1 MGSLASFP
9 TEASEG
15 QTEWVSGRPSTLPAG
30 TVTFLLTDV
39 EGSSRLWETRPD
51 DMPAAIA
58 RHYEILDEVIAAYDG
73 VRPVEQ
79 GEGDSIVAAFARAGE
94 AVQAAVEAQRQLTSE
109 LPWLPVRMAI
119 HTGEAQLRGERNYVG
134 SAIIRCAR
142 LRACAHGGQVL
153 LSSSTAG
160 LVLDSPAG
168 VGLVDLGAVR
178 LRDLT
183 RVERVWQVVADGL
196 PAQFPP
202 LRSLDAA
209 PHNLPS
215 AVTSFV
221 GRDQELRTITALLHE
236 ERVVTLTGSG
246 GCGKTRLA
254 LHAAAEVVDVHAGGT
269 WWVDLAPVT
278 NGANVPDQ
286 VAGAVGTQP
295 TPGADTTALLVR
307 YLRDLGPTLL
317 ILDNAEHVIDDV
329 AAVVD
334 AIVQGCAEV
343 HVLVTSREPLGV
355 AGELVWRVPSLRA
368 PASGELISSEAL
380 EGFEAARLFVD
391 RARRVRPNLVLDD
404 RATAAIVAICARL
417 DGIPL
422 ALELAAARTRTVSLD
437 RLASGLDNAFRLL
450 TGGVRTAMP
459 RQQTLLASIAW
470 SVDLLDDV
478 ERAVLRR
485 LAVFQGRSRWRR
497 PRRSPPTG
505 SSSTRTSCST

>member
-1 MGSLASFP
+1 
-9 TEASEG
+9 
-15 QTEWVSGRPSTLPAG
+15 
-30 TVTFLLTDV
+30 
-39 EGSSRLWETRPD
+39 
-51 DMPAAIA
+51 MP
-58 RHYEILDEVIAAYDG
+58 RRTTCH
-73 VRPVEQ
+73 R
-79 GEGDSIVAAFARAGE
+79 R
-94 AVQAAVEAQRQLTSE
+94 
-109 LPWLPVRMAI
+109 
-119 HTGEAQLRGERNYVG
+119 
-134 SAIIRCAR
+134 
-142 LRACAHGGQVL
+142 
-153 LSSSTAG
+153 
-160 LVLDSPAG
+160 
-168 VGLVDLGAVR
+168 
-178 LRDLT
+178 
-183 RVERVWQVVADGL
+183 
-196 PAQFPP
+196 
-202 LRSLDAA
+202 
-209 PHNLPS
+209 
-215 AVTSFV
+215 VTSFV
-221 GRDQELRTITALLHE
+221 GRDHEMRTITALLHE

-295 TPGADTTALLVR
+295 APGADTTALLVR

-329 AAVVD
+329 ADVVD

-422 ALELAAARTRTVSLD
+422 ALELAAARTRTVPLD

-485 LAVFQGRSRWRR
+485 LAVFQGPFSLEAAEAVAADGAARR
-497 PRRSPPTG
+497 PVRRARRDRPPRRQEPRAARRRQQTAIGCWTRSASSRSTSCVTPMSWPPPVIDTRPGSPTG
-505 SSSTRTSCST
+505 ACRSDAASTTSTSARPTRSCLMCSARWTGPTTALRRRLTGSAEPSPAYEDCWAATRSSTASTPGSPSGTGPTTLRRGPPPSPASAAPRSAAGPRSTTSRSWRAPNRSSIPTTPCRGATSGSSRVDRLPRR